1 MAASPGAKSCT
12 GMDCIDRIVGGGFPT
27 GGMISISGPC
37 GSGKTNFG
45 LEYLIRGAMGGQ
57 KGLFISTVHS
67 PGKLMTYLPKLD
79 YADGKLFEKGM
90 VVLKH
95 IDEMGSG
102 ERDDGKIT
110 KSEAFAMVADI
121 DEAIKEHKATRMV
134 LDATNPIL
142 VEMEDWVARSFLLSL
157 SKVLFDSKCTGLLI
171 TEGDVPDCQEHTM
184 SDGIIKLG
192 TAVRRG
198 DNYRVLEVLKMSGA
212 GHSRSKYVM
221 DMTPE
226 GLLLTPMLR
235 GV

>member
-1 MAASPGAKSCT
+1 M
-12 GMDCIDRIVGGGFPT
+12 
-27 GGMISISGPC
+27 GGMISVSGPC

-45 LEYLIRGAMGGQ
+45 LEYLIRGAMNGQ
-57 KGLFISTVHS
+57 RGLYISTVHR
-67 PGKLMTYLPKLD
+67 PDKLLTYLPKLD
-79 YADGKLFEKGM
+79 YFDGKLFEMGT

-95 IDEMGSG
+95 IDDMGSG

-110 KSEAFAMVADI
+110 KSESFAMITDI
-121 DEAIKEHKATRMV
+121 EEAIKEQKASRMV

-142 VEMEDWVARSFLLSL
+142 VEMEGWVARSFLLAL
-157 SKVLFDSKCTGLLI
+157 SKVLFESKCTGLLI

-198 DNYRVLEVLKMSGA
+198 DNYRVIEVLKMSGA
-212 GHSRSKYVM
+212 AHSRAKYVM

-226 GLLLTPMLR
+226 GLLITPMLR
-235 GV
+235 GF